1 MQRIAMRISG
11 TGEIKMIHNDSILPG
26 TLKNIRRI
34 STVEFDNATQ
44 KWIAKV
50 RLGELVTPP
59 TQNTTCFVTDTR
71 KEAIEKEIELLTET
85 LSTTNCKEEIPCL
98 ESI

>member
-1 MQRIAMRISG
+1 MKVAMRINKN
-11 TGEIKMIHNDSILPG
+11 EIKMIHNDTILSQIP
-26 TLKNIRRI
+26 KHVERI

-59 TQNTTCFVTDTR
+59 TQNIMCFVTDTR
-71 KEAIEKEIELLTET
+71 KEAIEKEIELLTKT
-85 LSTTNCKEEIPCL
+85 LSTTNCKEEKPCL